1 MYCRN
6 CGKEVEGDREYCL
19 ECEKERLIFGTMPT
33 PPNSGEI
40 LAQTNV
46 PAVVQPVKKGYSP
59 KIIFLRALFS
69 TISGFLSFIL
79 GICAYVTSVV
89 PAIVDT
95 PFSVAD
101 YSRSGSLNFKATTST
116 RVLFILA
123 VIFLVFALIWGIKS
137 IVTFAKAGK
146 LNIKRS
152 ASTLVLGIV
161 GVYFSIMSASILYTS
176 TVMIFLGKFTY
187 LFEFLN

>member
-1 MYCRN
+1 MFCRN

-33 PPNSGEI
+33 HENSGEI
-40 LAQTNV
+40 PVQSDV
-46 PAVVQPVKKGYSP
+46 PLVVKPVKKCCST
-59 KIIFLRALFS
+59 KIVFLRALFS

-79 GICAYVTSVV
+79 GICTYVTSFV

-101 YSRSGSLNFKATTST
+101 YRHSGSLNFKATTST
-116 RVLFILA
+116 KVLFILA
-123 VIFLVFALIWGIKS
+123 VIFLVFALICGIRS
-137 IVTFAKAGK
+137 IVIFAKAGK

-152 ASTLVLGIV
+152 VSTLVLGIV

-176 TVMIFLGKFTY
+176 TFMIFLGKITY